1 MSEQM
6 KAATIRALYGALFVA
21 ALDFFLGLQIAP
33 VLNSD
38 TIARAGLGFAV
49 SFLAYMVARGV
60 AEGFIDSN
68 RATKGQV
75 YPSDVTA
82 SKPIEPVVV
91 VRDAEVVKE

>member
-1 MSEQM
+1 
-6 KAATIRALYGALFVA
+6 
-21 ALDFFLGLQIAP
+21 
-33 VLNSD
+33 
-38 TIARAGLGFAV
+38 
-49 SFLAYMVARGV
+49 MVARGV

-91 VRDAEVVKE
+91 VRDAGVVKE